1 MKEYKTVKLEKTVI
15 EELEKLKHPGQTLN
29 GVIQELL
36 GKAGDNASKN
46 NSQLQ
51 K

>member
-1 MKEYKTVKLEKTVI
+1 MKEYKTVKLEKEVI
-15 EELEKLKHPGQTLN
+15 AKLEALKHPGQTLN

-36 GKAGDNASKN
+36 QLVQDKAKE
-46 NSQLQ
+46 LE